1 MLTPGGVGHRQFGTY
16 LHREGT
22 GIVALENRLVYEVR
36 RVEHQSRIFTEVD
49 GTCRHRVI
57 RRNGADNES
66 RIVRFDRVKIRRKDR
81 GLVTRVPGIGLRE
94 TVTEPTLGDV
104 ERAGLQFKPCIVRFA
119 TVHLIG
125 AVAGNDEG
133 LTHVRPRRTNGYD
146 AGTRHDETGTVGT
159 HDVAVVDEIAANHHD
174 AGLIVRVFGIFNED
188 GAAVVHRE
196 RLPFEDITDVH
207 EGSVGICFHDGR
219 VERIRIVDVR
229 ICGEVI
235 TRRSD
240 RTTDRYGHGE
250 IGSAV
255 NVDPIFLAVSRFEDN
270 GIRCRT
276 RNDRVIDAAVHG
288 ICAIRRNTEYRTG
301 RQRGQ
306 HCRRRSIFTH
316 QRCITISILLIPTI
330 DGRRP

>member
-1 MLTPGGVGHRQFGTY
+1 MLTPGGVRNRQFGTH
-16 LHREGT
+16 LHREGA
-22 GIVALENRLVYEVR
+22 GIVALEDRLIDEVR
-36 RVEHQSRIFTEVD
+36 GVKHQSRVFAEVD
-49 GTCRHRVI
+49 GTCRHRVT
-57 RRNGADNES
+57 RGDRADNES
-66 RIVRFDRVKIRRKDR
+66 GIVRFNGVKIRRKDR
-81 GLVTRVPGIGLRE
+81 RLVTRVPGIGLRE
-94 TVTEPTLGDV
+94 TVAEPPLGDV
-104 ERAGLQFKPCIVRFA
+104 ERAGLQFKPRIVRFA
-119 TVHLIG
+119 AVHLIG
-125 AVAGNDEG
+125 AVAGDDQR
-133 LTHVRPRRTNGYD
+133 LPHVRTRRTDGHD
-146 AGTRHDETGTVGT
+146 TGTRHDETGTVGT

-174 AGLIVRVFGIFNED
+174 AGLIARVFGIFNED

-240 RTTDRYGHGE
+240 RTTDRHRHGE
-250 IGSAV
+250 ISRAIRI
-255 NVDPIFLAVSRFEDN
+255 DPILLTVPRFEDN

-276 RNDRVIDAAVHG
+276 RNDCVIDAVVHG
-288 ICAIRRNTEYRTG
+288 ICAIRRNIEYRTG
-301 RQRGQ
+301 RQREQ
-306 HCRRRSIFTH
+306 HRRRRSIFTH